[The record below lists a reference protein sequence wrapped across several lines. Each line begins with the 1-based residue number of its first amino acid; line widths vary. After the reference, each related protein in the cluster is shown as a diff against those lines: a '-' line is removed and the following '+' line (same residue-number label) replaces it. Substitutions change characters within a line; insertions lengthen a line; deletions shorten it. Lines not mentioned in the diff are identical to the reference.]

1 MTVESSVYIE
11 PTEHQV
17 GALLEAAGQT
27 SGPVIMLNLLKFNNE
42 GGRDSYLRYAR
53 EVQPHLE
60 RVGASIVYVGDAGS
74 VVIGHEG
81 DAWWDTILLVLYP
94 SRSAFLDMVMDPG
107 YQGVSRHRTAALTT
121 SALVATDPWPVDLS

>member
-17 GALLEAAGQT
+17 GALVEAAGHA
-27 SGPVIMLNLLKFNNE
+27 SGPVIMLNLLKFNDE

-53 EVQPHLE
+53 DVQPHLE

-81 DAWWDTILLVLYP
+81 DAWWDTILLVQYP

-107 YQGVSRHRTAALTT
+107 YQEVSRHRTAALTT
-121 SALVATDPWPVDLS
+121 SALVATDPWLVDLS

>member
-1 MTVESSVYIE
+1 MTVESSVYID

-17 GALLEAAGQT
+17 GALVEAAGQA
-27 SGPVIMLNLLKFNNE
+27 SGPVIMVNLLKFDDE

-81 DAWWDTILLVLYP
+81 DAWWDTILLVHYP

-107 YQGVSRHRTAALTT
+107 YQEVGRHRTAALTT
-121 SALVATDPWPVDLS
+121 SALVATDPWAVDLS